1 MGGAWRGLQLAS
13 SQLELHHHTL
23 SGTSLPGITTA
34 VGGTVYD
41 IFASDWFY
49 IGLTIVIFAALWLL
63 VKGVERFER

>member
-1 MGGAWRGLQLAS
+1 MRGAWRGLQRPS
-13 SQLELHHHTL
+13 SQLELHHHTHKRHQ
-23 SGTSLPGITTA
+23 PAGIATA
-34 VGGTVYD
+34 RGGTVYN